1 MAVDRTNQT
10 QTSLWLPT
18 ELLESLAIIAGNI
31 GVSRRKLI
39 WMILQDFDTQFTES
53 QDPDTLYGKLVEE
66 FSADYIKKMRDLA
79 KELE

>member
-1 MAVDRTNQT
+1 
-10 QTSLWLPT
+10 
-18 ELLESLAIIAGNI
+18 LAIVAGNI

-39 WMILQDFDTQFTES
+39 WMILQDFDKTFQDS

-66 FSADYIKKMRDLA
+66 FSAEYIKKMRDIS